1 MKIKEM
7 YEGNDLDF
15 DMSVGDDD
23 DYGGSETNFKQEAVQ
38 VQLMKVVDS
47 EDHPDIKNPVRTVM
61 TDDGKTVR
69 VEHGEAKAMLKL
81 LSLPNLKPDAK
92 MQIMKDIQNSEGLE
106 KMIAFVKKHGMV
118 K

>member
-23 DYGGSETNFKQEAVQ
+23 YGDSETNFSQEAMQ
-38 VQLMKVVDS
+38 VQLMKVSDS
-47 EDHPDIKNPVRTVM
+47 DDHPDIKNPVRTVK

-69 VEHGEAKAMLKL
+69 VEQGEAKAILRL
-81 LSLPNLKPDAK
+81 LSMEGLKPAAK
-92 MQIMKDIQNSEGLE
+92 IQVMKDIQNSEGLE
-106 KMIAFVKKHGMV
+106 KLLDLVRKHKMV